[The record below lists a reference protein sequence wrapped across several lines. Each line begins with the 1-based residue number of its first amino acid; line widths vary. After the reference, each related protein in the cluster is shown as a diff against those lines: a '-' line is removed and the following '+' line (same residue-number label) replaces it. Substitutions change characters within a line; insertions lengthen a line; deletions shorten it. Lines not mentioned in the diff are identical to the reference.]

1 MTNRRARNGK
11 KRGAVLK
18 FSLILYIGFCLFA
31 IVSLRTA
38 IFNLEYELGSLD
50 KFRAGLMSER
60 KMIIAQRANFFSTE
74 RVENVAIKRLGMKL
88 PERENIIFV
97 KRIVAAGPYRAS
109 MNRD

>member
-18 FSLILYIGFCLFA
+18 LSLILYICFCLFA

-38 IFNLEYELGSLD
+38 IFNMEYELGELD

-60 KMIIAQRANFFSTE
+60 KMMIAQRANFFSTE
-74 RVENVAIKRLGMKL
+74 RVENVAIKRLGMRL
-88 PERENIIFV
+88 PERENVYFV
-97 KRIVAAGPYRAS
+97 KRTVLAGPYRAS

>member
-38 IFNLEYELGSLD
+38 IFNMEYELGRLD

-60 KMIIAQRANFFSTE
+60 KMIIAQRANFFATE
-74 RVENVAIKRLGMKL
+74 RIEKVAIKRLGMRL

-109 MNRD
+109 LNRD

>member
-18 FSLILYIGFCLFA
+18 FSLILYIGFYLFA

-38 IFNLEYELGSLD
+38 IFDLEYELGSLD

-60 KMIIAQRANFFSTE
+60 KMIIAQRANFFATE
-74 RVENVAIKRLGMKL
+74 RIEKVAIKRLGMKL
-88 PERENIIFV
+88 PERKNVYFV
-97 KRIVAAGPYRAS
+97 KRTVVAGPYRAS